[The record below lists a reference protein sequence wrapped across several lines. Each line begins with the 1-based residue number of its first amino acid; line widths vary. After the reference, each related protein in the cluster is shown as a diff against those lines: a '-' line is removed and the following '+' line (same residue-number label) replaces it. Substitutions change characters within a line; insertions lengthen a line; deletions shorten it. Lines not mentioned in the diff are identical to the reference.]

1 MKTTVILAALLG
13 GVALH
18 TLVFAET
25 KTMLGCEVRA
35 VEGSNYY
42 VKADPNCDFDIIT
55 GSGAQVDLAI
65 VLPPEDDDGDDGE
78 DPVDPVDPEDP
89 EEPGDEEPTEPGE
102 DEAPEDGETGDE

>member
-13 GVALH
+13 GVALP

-42 VKADPNCDFDIIT
+42 VKADPNCDFDIIV
-55 GSGAQVDLAI
+55 SKSEPLSI
-65 VLPPEDDDGDDGE
+65 LPPEDDDGDDGE
-78 DPVDPVDPEDP
+78 DPVDPVDPEEP
-89 EEPGDEEPTEPGE
+89 EEPGDEDPTEPGDE